1 MLYLGSSKVNYYLR
15 ALLAFKSGL
24 KRPIEVSLK
33 SQKAITRPVKA
44 NLRPARTDSGLRRL
58 ILCSNRVYYDLR
70 ATSDFKSG

>member
-1 MLYLGSSKVNYYLR
+1 MNYYLR

-44 NLRPARTDSGLRRL
+44 NLRPVRTDSGLRRL
-58 ILCSNRVYYDLR
+58 ILCSNKEYHDLR
-70 ATSDFKSG
+70 AKFDFKSG

>member
-1 MLYLGSSKVNYYLR
+1 MNYYLR

-44 NLRPARTDSGLRRL
+44 NLRPARADSGLRRL

-70 ATSDFKSG
+70 ATFDFKSG